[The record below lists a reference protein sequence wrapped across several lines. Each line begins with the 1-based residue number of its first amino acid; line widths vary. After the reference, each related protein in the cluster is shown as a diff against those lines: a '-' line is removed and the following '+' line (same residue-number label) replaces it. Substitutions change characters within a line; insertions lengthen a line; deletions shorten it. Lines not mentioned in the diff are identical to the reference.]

1 MSGSLRARTLHGA
14 NLLTGAALALLAV
27 VLALPSLSAARSS
40 RIERRGAIL
49 AQCLLEA
56 ASSMQPLDLADP
68 GVGQLILARTHALA
82 RSRAVLT
89 SDLELAAPPNG
100 SKNAAWFANKHY
112 WFRLDEL
119 PLDGRQP
126 PPVQW
131 HLAALELH
139 GWPRDLTSAAH
150 AVCYVSEVAEPA
162 FTRNL
167 QAGYLDLDRAPPPGA
182 GMRRND
188 VNNQRPSS
196 YRGSDDEHWLTRQA
210 RTD

>member
-14 NLLTGAALALLAV
+14 NLLTGAAVALLAV
-27 VLALPSLSAARSS
+27 VLALPSLSAERSS
-40 RIERRGAIL
+40 RIERRGALL

-68 GVGQLILARTHALA
+68 GERQLILARTHALA

-89 SDLELAAPPNG
+89 SDLELADPPNG
-100 SKNAAWFANKHY
+100 SKSAAWFANKHY

-126 PPVQW
+126 PPAQW
-131 HLAALELH
+131 HLAALELL

-150 AVCYVSEVAEPA
+150 AACYLSEVAEPA

-188 VNNQRPSS
+188 ANNQRPGS

-210 RTD
+210 RDN